1 MASSTLPRGR
11 RGKVSERSRASQMV
25 AMFPCEQYGPL
36 AHYPM
41 LPFHGPVWPY
51 WMSCYTGLAASSD
64 SGGSAGQSVSG
75 GTQEDVFALTNALD
89 DAKEALRDSRS
100 DVRDCQ
106 RRLQTALASI
116 EQLGEEVKDLR
127 NYQLRYKLSEEELSD
142 LEFEN
147 AMLRQKI
154 RDIYQDHA
162 LKLHRQKA
170 MEIFA
175 QLGGKPGALALDPRA
190 SLCTLAY
197 AAVAQNRKMGKLLRT
212 LQERAQCQQENHAE
226 QLAEARI

>member
-1 MASSTLPRGR
+1 MRVVCECISFEREGDIGRVMASSTLTRGR
-11 RGKVSERSRASQMV
+11 RGKGSERSRASQMV

-127 NYQLRYKLSEEELSD
+127 NYQWRYKRSEEEISD

-147 AMLRQKI
+147 TTVGRRTIVHPPHIPYI
-154 RDIYQDHA
+154 RVFLVRVYV
-162 LKLHRQKA
+162 R
-170 MEIFA
+170 
-175 QLGGKPGALALDPRA
+175 GARWEDAGFFTA
-190 SLCTLAY
+190 STGCSS
-197 AAVAQNRKMGKLLRT
+197 
-212 LQERAQCQQENHAE
+212 
-226 QLAEARI
+226 